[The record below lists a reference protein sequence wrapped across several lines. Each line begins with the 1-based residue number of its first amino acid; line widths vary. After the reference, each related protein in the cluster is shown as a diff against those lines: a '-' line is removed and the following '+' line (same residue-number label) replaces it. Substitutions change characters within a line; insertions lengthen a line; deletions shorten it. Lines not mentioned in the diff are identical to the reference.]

1 MNIPIRARAAAAV
14 LTATALGAAS
24 LAAAD
29 ATTASFQ
36 DSRQTATAGIPT
48 VVVRMSDSAV
58 HLSVGHRL
66 HAGRVEFRVRAKSGG
81 DALQLM
87 RLHKGYTMREAQR
100 DFNKAFGGNTDA
112 IKRVDRRITFL
123 GGAQARPGHP
133 GRFAVVLHA
142 GRFIVLS
149 QNADTFTRLR
159 VFGTP
164 PDRPTVRSSGSITAF
179 TYGFGVTGAPLPNK
193 GWTSV
198 SDRSDQ
204 PHVVIFQH
212 VKDGTTARQVR
223 RALRSQQQ
231 PPWLL
236 KANTS
241 TGVLSPNRREVFHYN
256 LPAGRYLLLCYWPDD
271 DTGMPHYLMG
281 MWKLVN
287 LR

>member
-1 MNIPIRARAAAAV
+1 MRSTSRRGGWFLHSP
-14 LTATALGAAS
+14 LTASCDVLADDVGVSGDAAS
-24 LAAAD
+24 G
-29 ATTASFQ
+29 TAVHPPPE
-36 DSRQTATAGIPT
+36 THLVPWPT
-48 VVVRMSDSAV
+48 V
-58 HLSVGHRL
+58 
-66 HAGRVEFRVRAKSGG
+66 
-81 DALQLM
+81 Q
-87 RLHKGYTMREAQR
+87 
-100 DFNKAFGGNTDA
+100 
-112 IKRVDRRITFL
+112 VD
-123 GGAQARPGHP
+123 
-133 GRFAVVLHA
+133 
-142 GRFIVLS
+142 
-149 QNADTFTRLR
+149 
-159 VFGTP
+159 
-164 PDRPTVRSSGSITAF
+164 
-179 TYGFGVTGAPLPNK
+179 
-193 GWTSV
+193 